1 MPYTRRK
8 KSPSKSRRPLVKH
21 NSTIRSR
28 AVSAIK
34 ASSRLYDRLSE
45 TIQNFRNPA
54 RDYEK
59 EANDAAEEYRLKK
72 KDMIEFE
79 KRLDKEFHGHQK
91 SYDDILKKLNN
102 DNKKDIQFLFVTYYE
117 LMNRT
122 VGQDDNTYVPT
133 SEPEFVYF
141 LYDLFNSENKDD
153 GEPNGDYTYRGIKK
167 SEVEDIIK
175 NREEEYKK
183 KLESGGGKR
192 KSKKTRK
199 RRSRR

>member
-1 MPYTRRK
+1 MPKYTRK

>member
-1 MPYTRRK
+1 MPNSTRK
-8 KSPSKSRRPLVKH
+8 KSPSKSRRPLVKR

-34 ASSRLYDRLSE
+34 ASSRLYDSLSE
-45 TIQNFRNPA
+45 TFKNFTNPK
-54 RDYEK
+54 RDYKK
-59 EANDAAEEYRLKK
+59 EANDAAEQYRLKK
-72 KDMIEFE
+72 KIMIELE
-79 KRLDKEFHGHQK
+79 NGLNKEFHGHQK
-91 SYDDILKKLNN
+91 SYNDIKSKLNDGN
-102 DNKKDIQFLFVTYYE
+102 IHTIQFLFVTYYE
-117 LMNRT
+117 LMGRT

-133 SEPEFVYF
+133 SEPEYVYF

-167 SEVEDIIK
+167 NEVRDIIK
-175 NREEEYKK
+175 TREEEYKK
-183 KLESGGGKR
+183 KFESGGGKR